1 LTYANLRRSFE
12 RMPITARNPH
22 GVWHELRV
30 MRTKDGRRLTDL
42 AASCD
47 PPMSLSYLSDLERG
61 RQMPSADATRRLA
74 AALNVPVS
82 VLERHRHVDSDGNE
96 VALRELIRQIVREE
110 LAAAGA
116 A

>member
-1 LTYANLRRSFE
+1 
-12 RMPITARNPH
+12 MPNAQKPH

-30 MRTKDGRRLTDL
+30 IRTKDARSLTDL
-42 AASCD
+42 ASSCD

-61 RQMPSADATRRLA
+61 RQMPSAEATRKLA

-82 VLERHRHVDSDGNE
+82 VLERKRHVDGDGNE
-96 VALRELIRQIVREE
+96 IALREMIREIIREE